1 MYTQV
6 NCELECLTN
15 FTLTKCGC
23 VKFSMPRNVST
34 SVCGA
39 AKISC
44 YSDAEDELLE
54 LEFKEGLK
62 TSKENYRGKTKC
74 NCLPACTTIAYDA
87 EISQAE
93 YDFRSQFEAF
103 GYYGYL
109 NENPK

>member
-6 NCELECLTN
+6 NCELECLAN
-15 FTLTKCGC
+15 HTLTKCGC
-23 VKFSMPRNVST
+23 VKFSMPRNEST
-34 SVCGA
+34 AVCGA
-39 AKISC
+39 SNINC
-44 YSDAEDELLE
+44 YNEAEDELLE

-62 TSKENYRGKTKC
+62 TSRENYRGKTKC

-103 GYYGYL
+103 GFFKYL
-109 NENPK
+109 DNNPK